1 VNLES
6 PTWRAISLLDGK
18 LDLLIPLLQKNEH
31 ASQETE
37 FVRSDVNV
45 SGSGIRFPSQQVYK
59 KRYFLWIAMI
69 FPSSPP
75 YAGRGHRRDWPDRNS
90 PNFLSRLPSSVID
103 VSSKFVENNDQ
114 DKEHI
119 LRYISSASA
128 SY

>member
-37 FVRSDVNV
+37 FVRSGVNV

-59 KRYFLWIAMI
+59 K
-69 FPSSPP
+69 
-75 YAGRGHRRDWPDRNS
+75 G
-90 PNFLSRLPSSVID
+90 
-103 VSSKFVENNDQ
+103 
-114 DKEHI
+114 
-119 LRYISSASA
+119 ISSGSP
-128 SY
+128 